1 MTNRRFSVILPS
13 MSSRF
18 SGSPYSYELEK
29 QLIAALLC
37 HPSKYIEISP
47 FISPKDFVS
56 EVNCTIFSFL
66 KAEYD
71 EGNFIDEVILS
82 ERIKLSGI
90 SFEDN
95 LNVGDY
101 LRSLKLKKAS
111 ESSVVDSAK
120 ELAKLT
126 LRRKISGSANEV
138 ISKMKNLDISKTFV
152 EIIDT
157 ADTAFNSTIEHYDN
171 GENFPQDIFSEIEE
185 YIELQGNNPQ
195 TDPGIKGPHFR
206 VYDTFGSILSPGN
219 ITTIVA
225 RTGVGKTQFQMDYC
239 RKVLLEEK
247 IPVLHLDNGEMSK
260 RELMQREAAALSGVE
275 FNLIKTGLWRRAGPE
290 IEKKVRAIWP
300 LLRDREFYYQ
310 NVGGMSVDSMIQLV
324 KHFYYAKIKRGNPL
338 ILSFDYIKTT
348 SEKAL
353 GSRPEYQVVGE
364 MVDKFKKLVQ
374 RDVTVDGEPMLSL
387 ITSVQSN
394 RIGITQNRTS
404 DAIVEDESIISLSD
418 RISQF
423 SSHVFSLRRKT
434 LDELAEEEN
443 GFGTHRLT
451 CLKYRHLGKNGH
463 RHDNP
468 VRMPNGDLKRNFIN
482 LNFENFNITEIGD
495 LQDMVDSQVDVSLE
509 DDGLFSNSINI

>member
-1 MTNRRFSVILPS
+1 MTNEFLSAILSFMPS
-13 MSSRF
+13 RSIH
-18 SGSPYSYELEK
+18 SPYSYELEK
-29 QLIAALLC
+29 QLLSGLLG
-37 HPSKYIEISP
+37 HSDKYIEISP
-47 FISPKDFVS
+47 FISSKDFVS
-56 EVNCTIFSFL
+56 EVNRTIFSFL
-66 KAEYD
+66 KTEYD
-71 EGNFIDEVILS
+71 QGNFIDDVILS

-95 LNVGDY
+95 LNVSDY
-101 LRSLKLKKAS
+101 LKSLKLKMAP
-111 ESSVVDSAK
+111 EESVVEAAK

-126 LRRKISGSANEV
+126 LRRKISNSADEV
-138 ISKMKNLDISKTFV
+138 ISKMRGLDTSKTFV

-157 ADTAFNSTIEHYDN
+157 ADTAFNSTIDYYDN
-171 GENFPQDIFSEIEE
+171 GENFPQNIFSEIEE
-185 YIELQGNNPQ
+185 YIETQGNNPD
-195 TDPGIKGPHFR
+195 TDPGIQGPHFR
-206 VYDTFGSILSPGN
+206 IYDTFGSILSPGN

-239 RKVLLEEK
+239 RKVLLKDK
-247 IPVLHLDNGEMSK
+247 IPVLHLDNGEMTK

-275 FNLIKTGLWRRAGPE
+275 FNLIKTGLWRRSGSD
-290 IEKKVRAIWP
+290 IEKKVRAVWP
-300 LLRDREFYYQ
+300 LLRDRAFYYQ
-310 NVGGMSVDSMIQLV
+310 NVGGMSIDSMMQLI

-348 SEKAL
+348 SEKAI
-353 GSRPEYQVVGE
+353 GNRPEYQVVGE

-394 RIGITQNRTS
+394 RMGITQNRTS

-434 LDELAEEEN
+434 LDELAEERNE
-443 GFGTHRLT
+443 FGSHRLT

-482 LNFENFNITEIGD
+482 LNFNNFNITELGD
-495 LQDMVDSQVDVSLE
+495 LQDVVDSQVDVALE
-509 DDGLFSNSINI
+509 DDDLFPNSINI

>member
-1 MTNRRFSVILPS
+1 MASSTN
-13 MSSRF
+13 
-18 SGSPYSYELEK
+18 SPYSYELEK
-29 QLIAALLC
+29 QLLSGLLQHSC
-37 HPSKYIEISP
+37 KYIEVSP
-47 FISPKDFVS
+47 FITPKDFVS
-56 EVNCTIFSFL
+56 DVNCTIFSFL
-66 KAEYD
+66 KTEYD
-71 EGNFIDEVILS
+71 KGNFVDDVILS

-95 LNVGDY
+95 LNIGEY
-101 LRSLKLKKAS
+101 LKSLKLKKS
-111 ESSVVDSAK
+111 GEDSVVDAAK

-126 LRRKISGSANEV
+126 LRRKISTSADNV
-138 ISKMKNLDISKTFV
+138 ISKMRNLDTSKTFV

-157 ADTAFNSTIEHYDN
+157 ADTAFNSTIDYYDN
-171 GENFPQDIFSEIEE
+171 GENFPQNIFSEIEE

-206 VYDTFGSILSPGN
+206 IYDTFGSILSPGN

-239 RKVLLEEK
+239 RKVLLKDK

-275 FNLIKTGLWRRAGPE
+275 FNLIKTGLWRRAGKE
-290 IEKKVRAIWP
+290 TEQKVREVWP

-310 NVGGMSVDSMIQLV
+310 NVGGMNVDSMVQLI

-338 ILSFDYIKTT
+338 VLSFDYIKTT

-364 MVDKFKKLVQ
+364 MVDKLKKLVQ

-394 RIGITQNRTS
+394 RMGITQNRNS

-434 LDELAEEEN
+434 LDELSEEQN
-443 GFGTHRLT
+443 NFGTHRLT

-482 LNFENFNITEIGD
+482 LTFENFNITEVGD
-495 LQDMVDSQVDVSLE
+495 LQDMVDSQVDVELN
-509 DDGLFSNSINI
+509 DNDLFPGDLDI